1 MSTFNFA
8 RKEISFKIV
17 YYGPALSGKT
27 TSLRYIYGNLPDK
40 VKGGF
45 TSIATETERT
55 LFFDFLPLEL
65 GSIKGFKIR
74 LSLYTVPGQFIYK
87 LTRKSVL
94 RATDGIIF
102 VADSQKRKKEENI
115 YSFNDML
122 ENLEDFGESLEKIP
136 LIFQYNKRDLPE
148 DEIMTI
154 EEMQETL
161 NKDKKYQYFESIA
174 VKGTGVIE
182 ALKAITK
189 LVVSKI

>member
-27 TSLRYIYGNLPDK
+27 TSLRHIYRSLPGK
-40 VKGGF
+40 VKGQF

-94 RATDGIIF
+94 RSTDGIIF
-102 VADSQKRKKEENI
+102 VADSQRRKKEENI
-115 YSFNDML
+115 YSYNDML
-122 ENLEDFGESLEKIP
+122 ENLTSYGESLESIP
-136 LIFQYNKRDLPE
+136 LIFQYNKRDM
-148 DEIMTI
+148 DDIMPI
-154 EEMQETL
+154 YELQYDL
-161 NKDKKYQYFESIA
+161 NPDNKYKYFETIA
-174 VKGTGVIE
+174 TQGIKVLD
-182 ALKAITK
+182 ALKEITK

>member
-27 TSLRYIYGNLPDK
+27 TSLRYIYSSLPGK
-40 VKGGF
+40 VKGQF

-94 RATDGIIF
+94 RSTDGIIF
-102 VADSQKRKKEENI
+102 VADSQRRKKEENI

-122 ENLEDFGESLEKIP
+122 ENLEEYGESLSTIP
-136 LIFQYNKRDLPE
+136 LIFQYNKRDME
-148 DEIMTI
+148 DIMSV
-154 EEMQETL
+154 EELQNTL
-161 NKDKKYQYFESIA
+161 NPENKYTYFETIA
-174 VKGTGVIE
+174 LEGKGVLD

-189 LVVSKI
+189 LVVAKI

>member
-1 MSTFNFA
+1 LSTFNFA

-27 TSLRYIYGNLPDK
+27 TSLRFIYGKLPEK

-94 RATDGIIF
+94 RSTDGIIF
-102 VADSQKRKKEENI
+102 VADSQRRKKEENI

-136 LIFQYNKRDLPE
+136 LVFQYNKRDME
-148 DEIMTI
+148 DIMSI
-154 EEMQETL
+154 EEMQEML
-161 NKDKKYQYFESIA
+161 NKENKYPYFETIA
-174 VKGTGVIE
+174 LQGVGVLE
-182 ALKAITK
+182 ALKMMTK

>member
-1 MSTFNFA
+1 MSTFNFV

-27 TSLRYIYGNLPDK
+27 TSLRHIYHSLPGK
-40 VKGGF
+40 VKGQF

-65 GSIKGFKIR
+65 GFIKGFKIR

-94 RATDGIIF
+94 RLTDGIIF
-102 VADSQKRKKEENI
+102 VADSQKRKKEEDI
-115 YSFNDML
+115 YSYNDML
-122 ENLEDFGESLEKIP
+122 ENLTDYGESLEKIP
-136 LIFQYNKRDLPE
+136 LIFQYNKRDMY
-148 DEIMTI
+148 DIMPTG
-154 EEMQETL
+154 EMQETL
-161 NKDKKYQYFESIA
+161 NTENKYQYFETIA
-174 VKGTGVIE
+174 LQGVGVLD

-189 LVVSKI
+189 LVISKI

>member
-27 TSLRYIYGNLPDK
+27 TSLRFIYGKLPGK

-94 RATDGIIF
+94 RSTDGIIF
-102 VADSQKRKKEENI
+102 VADSQRRKKEEDI
-115 YSFNDML
+115 YSYNDML

-136 LIFQYNKRDLPE
+136 LVFQYNKRDME
-148 DEIMTI
+148 DIMSI
-154 EEMQETL
+154 EEMQEML
-161 NKDKKYQYFESIA
+161 NKENKYPYFETVALQGI
-174 VKGTGVIE
+174 GVLE
-182 ALKAITK
+182 ALKMMTK

>member
-27 TSLRYIYGNLPDK
+27 TSLRYIYSSLPGK
-40 VKGGF
+40 VKGQF

-94 RATDGIIF
+94 RSTDGIIF
-102 VADSQKRKKEENI
+102 VVDSQRRKKEENI

-122 ENLEDFGESLEKIP
+122 ENLEEYGESLSTIP
-136 LIFQYNKRDLPE
+136 LIFQYNKRDME
-148 DEIMTI
+148 DIMSV
-154 EEMQETL
+154 EELQNTL
-161 NKDKKYQYFESIA
+161 NPENKYTYFETIA
-174 VKGTGVIE
+174 LEGKGVLD

-189 LVVSKI
+189 LVVAKI

>member
-27 TSLRYIYGNLPDK
+27 TSLRYIYSSLPGK
-40 VKGGF
+40 VKGQF

-94 RATDGIIF
+94 RSTDGIIF
-102 VADSQKRKKEENI
+102 VADSQRRKKEENI

-122 ENLEDFGESLEKIP
+122 ENLEEYGESLSTIP
-136 LIFQYNKRDLPE
+136 LIFQYNKRDME
-148 DEIMTI
+148 DIMSV
-154 EEMQETL
+154 EELQSTL
-161 NKDKKYQYFESIA
+161 NPENKYTYFETIA
-174 VKGTGVIE
+174 LEGKGVLD

-189 LVVSKI
+189 LVVAKI